1 MNVASSN
8 AMQNMEVYRK
18 QTTHVIKCLPFKQPT
33 DSLLVHY
40 VSCTQWCSGQHFCFT
55 FMRPRFRFSIPK
67 LSLLAESF
75 DGFPQSLQVRA
86 SIIL

>member
-55 FMRPRFRFSIPK
+55 FM
-67 LSLLAESF
+67 
-75 DGFPQSLQVRA
+75 
-86 SIIL
+86 